1 MGQMIVED
9 IVSCWW
15 QILLG
20 LVASMLVCLIF
31 IAIMRWLAAP
41 TIWFSI
47 IGVIAMLSYGKYL
60 RFFNKGVNSEHFEA
74 ETLNSS
80 SFCYTRRRKCQY

>member
-9 IVSCWW
+9 IVDCWW

-31 IAIMRWLAAP
+31 IAIMRWLAGP

-47 IGVIAMLSYGKYL
+47 IGVIAMLSYGK
-60 RFFNKGVNSEHFEA
+60 
-74 ETLNSS
+74 
-80 SFCYTRRRKCQY
+80 